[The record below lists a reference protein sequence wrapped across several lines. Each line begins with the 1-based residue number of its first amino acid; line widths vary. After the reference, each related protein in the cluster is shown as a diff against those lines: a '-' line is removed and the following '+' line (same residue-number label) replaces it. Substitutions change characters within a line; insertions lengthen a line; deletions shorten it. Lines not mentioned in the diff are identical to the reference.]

1 MITSTK
7 NPKIQAVRS
16 LLTRRSER
24 EEQKAFVAEGVR
36 LVEEAL
42 RAGWPAREVYF
53 SAQVSERGR
62 KVAEGYAVRGAVVE
76 EVSPAVMEALAGTE
90 APQGLLAVL
99 QDHSLPLPERPDFL
113 LLADGLRDP
122 GNLGTLFRSAAAAGV
137 QAVFLPP
144 ETVDAFSPK
153 VLRSAMGAHFRLPIR
168 SVDWTWLD
176 DWRKRTPKP
185 WRIFLAEA
193 ENGTPCW
200 QADLRQP
207 LLLVVGGE
215 AEGARPDTLHRVDEN
230 LTIPMPGKS
239 ESLNA
244 AVAASILLFE
254 IVRQRSL

>member
-42 RAGWPAREVYF
+42 LAGWPAREVYF

-62 KVAEGYAVRGAVVE
+62 KVAEGYAARGTVIE

-99 QDHSLPLPERPDFL
+99 QDHLLPLPERPDFL

-122 GNLGTLFRSAAAAGV
+122 GNLGTLLRSAAAAGV
-137 QAVFLPP
+137 QAVLLPP

-168 SVDWTWLD
+168 RVDWTWLD
-176 DWRKRTPKP
+176 DWRKRTPHP

-207 LLLVVGGE
+207 LLLVVGAE
-215 AEGARPDTLHRVDEN
+215 AEGARPETIQRVDEN